1 MHSSFTRRHL
11 FTASAALAFSA
22 CNRNKGS
29 GYFGYALVAN
39 QGDPSVSAVDL
50 TAFRLAKTISLR
62 SAPTAVVAAQH
73 GRHSAYVLTPDSG
86 SVHAIDVN
94 LSLSASERLADKV
107 NEIRLG
113 SSGDSLAAISEPAR
127 ELILAEASSLHV
139 LARHKLRFAPT
150 AMDLAENGY
159 AAVAGSQG
167 QVSLLQLESGKF
179 THTELSHT
187 VGAITFRADGKLLLV
202 ANLEGKSILALDV
215 PTLRVVAELPLAMQP
230 ENLCFNADRGQLFV
244 SGAGMDG
251 VAVVFPFD
259 TLEVDQTLLAGH
271 APGPM
276 ACSAAPAYLFVA
288 SDAGPSVSV
297 INIFTRKQLALVE
310 VGGMPTFVTTTP
322 DSQYALILSEA
333 SGDMAVIH
341 IPAIRTAWTAGAY
354 KNGSALFTMLN
365 VGSKPVHAAIV
376 PRKA

>member
-1 MHSSFTRRHL
+1 MSPSFTRRHL
-11 FTASAALAFSA
+11 FTASAALAFSG
-22 CNRNKGS
+22 CNRNKGT

-39 QGDPSVSAVDL
+39 QGDRSVSAVDL
-50 TAFRLAKTISLR
+50 TAFRLAKTIALR
-62 SAPTAVVAAQH
+62 SAPTAVVAAKR

-86 SVHAIDVN
+86 SIHVIDVS
-94 LSLSASERLADKV
+94 LSLSGSQRLAEKV
-107 NEIRLG
+107 NEIRVG
-113 SSGDSLAAISEPAR
+113 SSGEFLAAISEPSR
-127 ELILAEASSLHV
+127 ELILADAATLRV
-139 LARHKLRFAPT
+139 VARHKLAFAPS
-150 AMDLAENGY
+150 AMDLSQNGY
-159 AAVAGSQG
+159 VAVASSQG
-167 QVSLLQLESGKF
+167 DVSLLRLESGNF
-179 THTELSHT
+179 THAQLPHSLG
-187 VGAITFRADGKLLLV
+187 VISFRADGKLLLV
-202 ANLEGKSILALDV
+202 ANLEGKSIIALDV
-215 PTLRVVAELPLAMQP
+215 PTLQVVAELPLAMQP

-310 VGGMPTFVTTTP
+310 VGGMPTFLTTTP
-322 DSQYALILSEA
+322 DSQYALILSQS

-365 VGSKPVHAAIV
+365 VGNKPVHAAIV
-376 PRKA
+376 PRLA

>member
-1 MHSSFTRRHL
+1 MIAAFSRRRL
-11 FTASAALAFSA
+11 FTAAGALAFSA
-22 CNRNKGS
+22 CNRNKGT

-39 QGDPSVSAVDL
+39 EGDPSVSAVDL
-50 TAFRLAKTISLR
+50 TAFRLAKTIALR
-62 SAPTAVVAAQH
+62 SAPTAVVAA
-73 GRHSAYVLTPDSG
+73 GHSAYVLTPDSG
-86 SVHAIDVN
+86 SVHVIDVN
-94 LSLSASERLADKV
+94 LALSASQRLADKV

-113 SSGDSLAAISEPAR
+113 QTGNSLAAISESSR
-127 ELILAEASSLHV
+127 ELILANASTLHV

-150 AMDLAENGY
+150 AMDLSETGY
-159 AAVAGSQG
+159 AAVAGAQG
-167 QVSLLQLESGKF
+167 EVSLLNRMSGKF
-179 THTELSHT
+179 THIQLPHSL
-187 VGAITFRADGKLLLV
+187 GAITFRADGKLLLV

-215 PTLRVVAELPLAMQP
+215 PTLQVVAELPLAMQP

-271 APGPM
+271 APGAM

-288 SDAGPSVSV
+288 SAAGPSVSV
-297 INIFTRKQLALVE
+297 INIFTRKELAIVE
-310 VGGMPTFVTTTP
+310 VGGMPTFLTTTP

-333 SGDMAVIH
+333 SGNLAVIH

-365 VGSKPVHAAIV
+365 VGNKPVHAAIV
-376 PRKA
+376 PRLA